1 MNYFYAR
8 VPCSILFADFTGV
21 INTSVINTQDLQILI
36 RLPNNTV
43 QTPPQVLE
51 QLYQSAVSSD
61 ATCVICGYNC
71 VDSNGSILS
80 TYSVHSVQQYSGVES
95 LRRHYYHASGEENF
109 VTVWG
114 KLFCKKLFSDLR
126 FRTGICFEDIHLM
139 PYWLLQSEKVVLIPY
154 AGYNY
159 TQNEN
164 SIMHK
169 TDEAHSTRLYKNAF
183 VIWQEHLELYKQ
195 RGLEDFE
202 NAVYCSI
209 VNKVIAHSLAES
221 IPN

>member
-1 MNYFYAR
+1 M
-8 VPCSILFADFTGV
+8 
-21 INTSVINTQDLQILI
+21 
-36 RLPNNTV
+36 
-43 QTPPQVLE
+43 
-51 QLYQSAVSSD
+51 
-61 ATCVICGYNC
+61 
-71 VDSNGSILS
+71 
-80 TYSVHSVQQYSGVES
+80 
-95 LRRHYYHASGEENF
+95 RRHYYHASGEENF
-109 VTVWG
+109 VTVCG

-221 IPN
+221 IPNEMVRESLVLAHRYTKKLVWHTALPVKQKLYFALFSILGPKYFRSFMRMRSAHRSESD